1 VAHGL
6 RLPRVRTRDNT
17 REEGRI
23 TDKQR
28 MHFRPTP
35 TASLVLLALASAAGA
50 HAATPQ
56 LAVPIDCRPEDGC
69 SIQNYVDLDRGAGVR
84 DFGCGVLTYDGHR
97 GTDFQVR
104 DLARMRAGVPV
115 VAAAPGVVRA
125 LRDEMPDTGK
135 AAYEAARESERA
147 LGNAVVIDHGDG
159 WSTSYGHLRRGS
171 VRVRPGERVAAGQP
185 LGLVGLS
192 GDTEFPHVHFEVR
205 KDGQVVDPFVG
216 AGAGAAC
223 GETAASLWTA
233 QARARLPYTPTGVL
247 CSGWSDAAVE
257 RSAIL
262 DDCDRSAALST
273 QSASLVWWVEVYG
286 VRKDDRL
293 RVALLGPDGAVL
305 GTTTAIVA
313 KDRARE
319 FRYFGKPRPAGGWSA
334 GRYRARLT
342 LTRAD
347 GTSVLDLTGEVELR

>member
-1 VAHGL
+1 MAH
-6 RLPRVRTRDNT
+6 RRPRIAAVLC
-17 REEGRI
+17 
-23 TDKQR
+23 
-28 MHFRPTP
+28 
-35 TASLVLLALASAAGA
+35 ALLALASTVGARAAN
-50 HAATPQ
+50 PQ
-56 LAVPIDCRPEDGC
+56 LAVPIDCRPQDGC
-69 SIQNYVDLDRGAGVR
+69 SIQSYVDLERGPGVR

-125 LRDEMPDTGK
+125 VRDEMPDTGK
-135 AAYEAARESERA
+135 AAYEAAGESERA

-159 WSTSYGHLRRGS
+159 WTTFYGHLRRGS
-171 VRVRPGERVAAGQP
+171 VSVRQGERVTAGQP

-223 GETAASLWTA
+223 GETVASLWSSA
-233 QARARLPYTPTGVL
+233 ARARLPYTPTGIV
-247 CSGWSDAAVE
+247 CTGWADAAVE
-257 RSAIL
+257 RTAML
-262 DDCDRSAALST
+262 EDCDRAVALST
-273 QSASLVWWVEVYG
+273 RSPGLVWWAEVYG

-293 RVALLGPDGAVL
+293 HVELLGPDGAVL

-347 GTSVLDLTGEVELR
+347 GSAVLDVTREIELR

>member
-1 VAHGL
+1 MSL
-6 RLPRVRTRDNT
+6 RPRPPAP
-17 REEGRI
+17 I
-23 TDKQR
+23 L
-28 MHFRPTP
+28 F
-35 TASLVLLALASAAGA
+35 LLLALAAAGGA
-50 HAATPQ
+50 RAAAPQ
-56 LAVPIDCRPEDGC
+56 LAVPIDCRPQDGC
-69 SIQNYVDLDRGAGVR
+69 SIQNYVDLDRGPGVR

-104 DLARMRAGVPV
+104 DLGRMRAGVPV

-125 LRDEMPDTGK
+125 VRDEMPDTGK
-135 AAYEAARESERA
+135 AAYVAAGESERA

-159 WSTSYGHLRRGS
+159 WTTSYGHLRRGS
-171 VRVRPGERVAAGQP
+171 VGVRPGERVAAGQP

-216 AGAGAAC
+216 GGAGAAC
-223 GETAASLWTA
+223 GETAASLWSA

-247 CSGWSDAAVE
+247 CTGWSDAAVD
-257 RSAIL
+257 RTAVL
-262 DDCDRSAALST
+262 DDCDRAVMLST
-273 QSASLVWWVEVYG
+273 QSPALVWWAEIYG

-293 RVALLGPDGAVL
+293 RVEVLGPDGAVL
-305 GTTTAIVA
+305 GTTTATVA

-334 GRYRARLT
+334 GRYRAHLV

-347 GTSVLDLTGEVELR
+347 GSPVLDVTREVELR